1 MPRLNL
7 TKPQVQ
13 RLWNLDPSSHA
24 DRALILLTVR
34 SSTAATLKLDRT
46 GRPFNLLDFNGA
58 CHRFPIR
65 AKATTQYLGD
75 ESVDPRQSLSAYP
88 PPRYR

>member
-1 MPRLNL
+1 MVFKIAEFTLGLQP
-7 TKPQVQ
+7 V
-13 RLWNLDPSSHA
+13 A
-24 DRALILLTVR
+24 DRTGAHCGTDGG
-34 SSTAATLKLDRT
+34 STAATLKLDRT